1 MRWRALY
8 YRLRGFKTID
18 EMMAEMTAGR
28 RSSMNEKEIRYGRL
42 LGIALLP
49 RGLRYPQK
57 GEIWEA
63 IEDVKI
69 GYMTAHHAAFT
80 GGGDAILPR
89 GEQVVCVSET
99 EMPCVGAYFDP
110 VRYDALHDQIV

>member
-28 RSSMNEKEIRYGRL
+28 RSSMSAKEMRYGHL

-49 RGLRYPQK
+49 KGLRYPQK

-63 IEDVKI
+63 IDDIKI
-69 GYMTAHHAAFT
+69 EYMTDHHGEFT
-80 GGGDAILPR
+80 GGGEAILPR
-89 GEQVVCVSET
+89 GEQVVCSSET
-99 EMPCVGAYFDP
+99 E
-110 VRYDALHDQIV
+110 